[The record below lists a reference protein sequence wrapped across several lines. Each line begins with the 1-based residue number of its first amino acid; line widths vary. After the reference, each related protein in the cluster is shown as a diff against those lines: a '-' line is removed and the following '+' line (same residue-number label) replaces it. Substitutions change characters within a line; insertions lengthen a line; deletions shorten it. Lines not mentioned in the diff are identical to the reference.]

1 MAEKIK
7 LLNVVNFL
15 IPRLGLDFW
24 GTTNSDPVDM
34 VVSPY
39 KLLNFYGKLEYT
51 TPVAW
56 GILLKSKSMWYL
68 KRRWLAEEEDEFIM
82 IG

>member
-1 MAEKIK
+1 M
-7 LLNVVNFL
+7 NFL
-15 IPRLGLDFW
+15 IPLLGLDFW

-39 KLLNFYGKLEYT
+39 KLLNFYGNLEPT
-51 TPVAW
+51 SPVAW
-56 GILLKSKSMWYL
+56 GVLLKSKGMCL
-68 KRRWLAEEEDEFIM
+68 KRRWSAEEEDEFIM